1 MNRTHTH
8 SRAITRNHRCALSDT
23 SMRACS
29 MLKDD
34 GPKQLKEAFLVL
46 IGVAGSIICCGVL
59 MVLGMWMNREKVY
72 FLF

>member
-1 MNRTHTH
+1 
-8 SRAITRNHRCALSDT
+8 
-23 SMRACS
+23 

-72 FLF
+72 FLFQRVPREHERDLD

>member
-1 MNRTHTH
+1 
-8 SRAITRNHRCALSDT
+8 
-23 SMRACS
+23 

-72 FLF
+72 FLFSRVPREHERDLD